1 MWFPKLAETEKSL
14 ITGYYLFNRKKKK
27 ERIMGYVDTNIKG
40 IILLYS
46 PTESIDLSLLQNKI
60 TYKMTVNFFTQM
72 LLSLT
77 SLFCVQNLYPL
88 SLNIKSKKADV
99 TVPKLCF

>member
-1 MWFPKLAETEKSL
+1 
-14 ITGYYLFNRKKKK
+14 
-27 ERIMGYVDTNIKG
+27 MGYVDTNIKG

-46 PTESIDLSLLQNKI
+46 PTESIGLSLLQNKI
-60 TYKMTVNFFTQM
+60 TYKMTVKFFTQM
-72 LLSLT
+72 LLSLR

-88 SLNIKSKKADV
+88 SLNIKYKKADV